1 MNKDFNGWFC
11 SLPEGRQAALRDEK
25 WMLADSAYQ
34 AGYAQAQAEI
44 KHLKNVI
51 AMLQGK

>member
-25 WMLADSAYQ
+25 WMLADIVPTKQ
-34 AGYAQAQAEI
+34 DMLR
-44 KHLKNVI
+44 LKLKLSI
-51 AMLQGK
+51 

>member
-1 MNKDFNGWFC
+1 VDEDFSDWFY
-11 SLPEGRQAALRDEK
+11 SLPEDSQAALRDEK

-44 KHLKNVI
+44 KHH
-51 AMLQGK
+51 